1 MPAVTAAAPV
11 DGAERP
17 ALPVELRIADVQAW
31 QRMSSENFG
40 PLDCRAA
47 PQARFGISALVA
59 RFSDCLAA
67 ELCVSES
74 RVLRQRAVAENAD
87 AAYFKLMWQLAGHSR
102 VQQGGEAALL
112 APGQWT
118 VYDTTRAYGIESSDR
133 ARFLVLMVPQ
143 RESMGWSPAVSALAG
158 RALDDGGAPRI
169 VLSGLAAMLRDGSP
183 LDDESQRTL
192 QDSTVALLE
201 CALQKQSRLY
211 SLPSHP
217 HDRAGAVRLERV
229 QTYVLEHLADPG
241 LTPESMARHFGMSR
255 RSLYNLFVG
264 GQGTPRAFIQ
274 AQRMRRARVLLAD
287 PAWQEAGVAQIGRA
301 CGFADAAH
309 FSRAFH
315 ALHGQPPSSWRS
327 DARTAPPDLPAAC
340 TDRQDG
346 CTDR

>member
-1 MPAVTAAAPV
+1 MTGPN
-11 DGAERP
+11 E
-17 ALPVELRIADVQAW
+17 LPVELRIADVNAW
-31 QRMSSENFG
+31 RRMSSENFG
-40 PLDCRAA
+40 PLDCQPA
-47 PQARFGISALVA
+47 PQVRFGISALVA
-59 RFSDCLAA
+59 RFSDCMAA

-87 AAYFKLMWQLAGHSR
+87 VGYFKLMWQLAGRSR

-201 CALQKQSRLY
+201 CALQKLSRQH
-211 SLPSHP
+211 SLPL
-217 HDRAGAVRLERV
+217 DRGPTVRLERV
-229 QTYVLEHLADPG
+229 QTYVLEHLADPA
-241 LTPESMARHFGMSR
+241 LTPESLARHFSMSR

-274 AQRMRRARVLLAD
+274 QQRMRRARLLLAD
-287 PAWQEAGVAQIGRA
+287 AAWQEAGVAQIGRA

-315 ALHGQPPSSWRS
+315 ALHGQPPSAWRS
-327 DARTAPPDLPAAC
+327 GSRPT
-340 TDRQDG
+340 TQD
-346 CTDR
+346 